1 MNAPAPTPT
10 PIVAVERVGVHFP
23 VSGGRTLKAVD
34 GVSLEVMPRE
44 TFGVI
49 GESGSGK
56 TTLGRAIICLEKP
69 SAGRIL
75 HQGVDPYALS
85 SRELR
90 RHRRRYQIIFQ
101 DPNAA
106 LDPRMTILKS
116 IREPMDVT
124 GEMPERQRQQR
135 AFELMERVG
144 LSPDFASRYPHELSG
159 GQKQRVCIARV
170 LTLRPDL
177 IVCDEAV
184 SALDVSIQA
193 DILNLFAEL
202 QAEFGLTYVFITH
215 NLGVVAHVS
224 DRVAVMYLGRIVE
237 IGRTEDVVL
246 SPSHP
251 YTEALLSAEPV
262 ALPSNLRSH
271 SRVMLKGE
279 LPSPV
284 SPPSGCR
291 FRTRCRF
298 VQPLCGEKEPPWR
311 ETAPGHWSACHF
323 AGELP
328 IMSGAELH
336 PVKLGRHAAQPEGR
350 A

>member
-1 MNAPAPTPT
+1 MQATNTP
-10 PIVAVERVGVHFP
+10 PIVAVENAGVHFP
-23 VSGGRTLKAVD
+23 VGRGQTLKAVD

-75 HQGVDPYALS
+75 HAGIDPYSLS

-90 RHRRRYQIIFQ
+90 RHRRQYQIVFQ

-106 LDPRMTILKS
+106 LDPRMTILRS
-116 IREPMDVT
+116 IREPMDVA
-124 GEMPERQRQQR
+124 GELTERERVDR
-135 AFELMERVG
+135 AVELMERVG
-144 LSPDFASRYPHELSG
+144 LSHDFARRYPHELSG

-170 LTLRPDL
+170 LTLRPSL

-202 QAEFGLTYVFITH
+202 QAEYGLTYIFITH

-237 IGRTEDVVL
+237 LGRTEDVVNR
-246 SPSHP
+246 PTHP

-262 ALPSNLRSH
+262 ALPALMRPDK
-271 SRVMLKGE
+271 RVVLKGE

-298 VQPLCGEKEPPWR
+298 VQQVCAEKEPPWR
-311 ETAPGHWSACHF
+311 QTGDGHWSACHF

-328 IMSGAELH
+328 IMSAAELH
-336 PVKLGRHAAQPEGR
+336 PHKHNAPSSALTGAAS
-350 A
+350 

>member
-1 MNAPAPTPT
+1 MIAA
-10 PIVAVERVGVHFP
+10 EEVGIHFP
-23 VSGGRTLKAVD
+23 VGRGRVLKAVD
-34 GVSLEVMPRE
+34 GVSLAVMKGE

-56 TTLGRAIICLEKP
+56 TTLGRAMVCLEKP
-69 SAGRIL
+69 SAGRIR
-75 HQGVDPYALS
+75 HAGTDPYALS

-90 RHRRRYQIIFQ
+90 RHRRQYQIVFQ

-106 LDPRMTILKS
+106 LNPRMSIIDS
-116 IREPMDVT
+116 IREPMDVAA
-124 GEMPERQRQQR
+124 ELPRAEREER
-135 AFELMERVG
+135 ARALMERVG
-144 LSPDFASRYPHELSG
+144 LSPDFARRYPHELSG

-170 LTLRPDL
+170 LTLRPSV

-193 DILNLFAEL
+193 DILNLLAEL
-202 QAEFGLTYVFITH
+202 QQEFGLTYVFITH

-224 DRVAVMYLGRIVE
+224 DRIAVMYLGRIVE
-237 IGRTEDVVL
+237 LGRTEDVIERPV
-246 SPSHP
+246 HP

-262 ALPSNLRSH
+262 ALPADLRPNK
-271 SRVMLKGE
+271 RIVLEGE

-298 VQPLCGEKEPPWR
+298 VQPLCAEQEPPWR
-311 ETAPGHWSACHF
+311 ESGAGHWSACHF
-323 AGELP
+323 AGELHL
-328 IMSGAELH
+328 MSNAELH
-336 PVKLGRHAAQPEGR
+336 PHRNVAERQP
-350 A
+350 

>member
-1 MNAPAPTPT
+1 MNAPATT
-10 PIVAVERVGVHFP
+10 PIVSIDDVGVHFP
-23 VSGGRTLKAVD
+23 ISRGRTLKAVD
-34 GVSLEVMPRE
+34 GVSLDVMPRE

-56 TTLGRAIICLEKP
+56 TTLGRTVVCLEKP

-75 HQGVDPYALS
+75 HAGVDPYSLS

-90 RHRRRYQIIFQ
+90 RHRRGYQVIFQ

-106 LDPRMTILKS
+106 LDPRMTILAS
-116 IREPMDVT
+116 IREPMDVAGALT
-124 GEMPERQRQQR
+124 TRERSHRAIEM
-135 AFELMERVG
+135 MERVG

-170 LTLRPDL
+170 LTLRPEL

-202 QAEFGLTYVFITH
+202 QAEFGLTYIFITH

-224 DRVAVMYLGRIVE
+224 DRIAVMYLGRIVE
-237 IGRTEDVVL
+237 IGRAEDVVGT
-246 SPSHP
+246 PSHP

-262 ALPSNLRSH
+262 ALPAHLRGQN
-271 SRVMLKGE
+271 RVMLQGE
-279 LPSPV
+279 LPSPI

-298 VQPLCGEKEPPWR
+298 VQPICAEMEPPWR
-311 ETAPGHWSACHF
+311 ETAPGHASACHF

-328 IMSGAELH
+328 MMSGAELH
-336 PVKLGRHAAQPEGR
+336 PLKAGRPETRAAETGS
-350 A
+350 

>member
-1 MNAPAPTPT
+1 MDASLST
-10 PIVAVERVGVHFP
+10 PIVAVENAGVHFP
-23 VSGGRTLKAVD
+23 VGNRQTLKAVD
-34 GVSLEVMPRE
+34 GVDLAVMPQE
-44 TFGVI
+44 TFGII

-69 SAGRIL
+69 SVGRIL
-75 HQGVDPYALS
+75 HAGIDPYSLS
-85 SRELR
+85 ARELR
-90 RHRRRYQIIFQ
+90 RHRRQYQIVFQ

-116 IREPMDVT
+116 IREPMDVA
-124 GEMPERQRQQR
+124 GDLPDRDRR
-135 AFELMERVG
+135 ARAVELMERVG
-144 LSPDFASRYPHELSG
+144 LSPDFANRYPHELSG

-170 LTLRPDL
+170 LTLRPSL

-202 QAEFGLTYVFITH
+202 QAEFGLTYIFITH

-237 IGRTEDVVL
+237 LGRTEDVVMH
-246 SPSHP
+246 PAHP

-262 ALPSNLRSH
+262 ALPSQLRPDK
-271 SRVMLKGE
+271 RVVLKGE
-279 LPSPV
+279 LPSPI

-298 VQPLCGEKEPPWR
+298 AQPLCAAQEPPWR
-311 ETAPGHWSACHF
+311 ETAAGHWSACHF

-328 IMSGAELH
+328 IMSAAELH
-336 PVKLGRHAAQPEGR
+336 PHKQRESASRLGVHHE
-350 A
+350 

>member
-1 MNAPAPTPT
+1 MEAANPT
-10 PIVAVERVGVHFP
+10 PIVTVENAGVHFP
-23 VSGGRTLKAVD
+23 VGRGQTLKAVD
-34 GVSLEVMPRE
+34 GVDLAVMPRE

-69 SAGRIL
+69 SVGRIL
-75 HQGVDPYALS
+75 HAGIDPYALS

-90 RHRRRYQIIFQ
+90 CHRRQYQIVFQ

-116 IREPMDVT
+116 IREPMDVA
-124 GEMPERQRQQR
+124 GELTERERLLR

-144 LSPDFASRYPHELSG
+144 LSHDFASRYPHELSG

-170 LTLRPDL
+170 LTLRPSL

-202 QAEFGLTYVFITH
+202 QTEFGLTYMFITH

-237 IGRTEDVVL
+237 LGRTEDVVMH
-246 SPSHP
+246 PAHP

-262 ALPSNLRSH
+262 ALPSQLRPDK
-271 SRVMLKGE
+271 RVVLKGE

-298 VQPLCGEKEPPWR
+298 AQDLCAQQEPPWH
-311 ETAPGHWSACHF
+311 ETAAGHWSACHF

-328 IMSGAELH
+328 IMSAAELH
-336 PVKLGRHAAQPEGR
+336 PHKRRETASGVGAYYE
-350 A
+350 